1 MAIAI
6 NRLMCG
12 KLCITIF
19 TMLLTL
25 GVKSQNETL
34 NPSGAFWKTTGNSGT
49 NSGTNFIGT
58 TNNVS
63 LRVRTNNTERVVID
77 STGNVGIGIAAPTQK
92 LDVVGN
98 FKLSQAF
105 MPGGSA
111 GTSGQFLLSGGANA
125 APTWSPFT
133 IGNPTATT
141 IIAKYYASL
150 SWNGNWGNG
159 ATRTWTVND
168 PDCKTS
174 SCIAV
179 SFTGINTTLDNIEIN
194 GVQTGNGSF
203 VVSMTNNTGGN
214 LQGSVAIAFIAF
226 Y

>member
-1 MAIAI
+1 M
-6 NRLMCG
+6 R
-12 KLCITIF
+12 KLFQTPLH
-19 TMLLTL
+19 LLILFIWTVNSSSDL
-25 GVKSQNETL
+25 YAQNETQ
-34 NPSGAFWKTTGNSGT
+34 NPVSAFWKTNGNTGLNSG
-49 NSGTNFIGT
+49 SNFLGT
-58 TNNVS
+58 TTNVS
-63 LRVRTNNTERVVID
+63 LRVRTNNIERMVVD
-77 STGNVGIGIAAPTQK
+77 STGNVGIGTASPSQK

-98 FKLSQAF
+98 LKLSQAF

-133 IGNPTATT
+133 IGNPTATS

-150 SWNGNWGNG
+150 SWNGNWSNG
-159 ATRTWTVND
+159 ATRTWTVTD

-174 SCIAV
+174 SCITI
-179 SFTGINTTLDNIEIN
+179 SFTGVNTLLNNIEIN

-214 LQGSVAIAFIAF
+214 LQGSVGIAFIAF

>member
-1 MAIAI
+1 MPIQ
-6 NRLMCG
+6 
-12 KLCITIF
+12 KLFPYKHYITA
-19 TMLLTL
+19 LLL
-25 GVKSQNETL
+25 LSISLSSKAQNETL

-77 STGNVGIGIAAPTQK
+77 STGNVGIGTASPLQK

-105 MPGGSA
+105 MPGGLA
-111 GTSGQFLLSGGANA
+111 GTSGQMLLSGGTNT

-133 IGNPTATT
+133 MANTSATT

-150 SWNGNWGNG
+150 SWNGNWSNG

-174 SCIAV
+174 SCIVV
-179 SFTGINTTLDNIEIN
+179 SFTGINTVLNDVKIN